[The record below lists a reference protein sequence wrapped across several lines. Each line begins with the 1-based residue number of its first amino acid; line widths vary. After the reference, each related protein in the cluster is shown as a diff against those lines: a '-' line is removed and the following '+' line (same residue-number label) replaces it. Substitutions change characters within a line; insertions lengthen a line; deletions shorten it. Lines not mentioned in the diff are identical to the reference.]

1 MIDKLSYLQNLKNS
15 MGEEMAEMMSDEI
28 TKVMTEQKSLEEKYA
43 ELITQ
48 RGQLKGISNK
58 ARLMEVKKEIEVRM
72 PNSITNNSES
82 PMSLNK
88 VRSS

>member
-43 ELITQ
+43 ELIT
-48 RGQLKGISNK
+48 
-58 ARLMEVKKEIEVRM
+58 
-72 PNSITNNSES
+72 
-82 PMSLNK
+82 
-88 VRSS
+88 

>member
-1 MIDKLSYLQNLKNS
+1 

-43 ELITQ
+43 ELITK

-58 ARLMEVKKEIEVRM
+58 ARLDEVKKEIKVSV
-72 PNSITNNSES
+72 PNSINNNSES